1 MKKALVF
8 LFIVI
13 GLFVI
18 LGFVSKMN
26 NDKASKES
34 KLYGGKSLH
43 PETVAQLKDPNYQN
57 IILPGTFE
65 NKLKNHQD
73 VTIYFYSPTCPH
85 CKESTPIVV
94 PLAKKMGVNLVLF
107 NVLEFESAWDD
118 YKIDGTPTIR
128 QYKNGKLVAE
138 ITGVHTKEEYS
149 AWFEQYSR

>member
-8 LFIVI
+8 LFIVLS
-13 GLFVI
+13 LFVI

-34 KLYGGKSLH
+34 TLYGGKSLH

-57 IILPGTFE
+57 IILPDAFE
-65 NKLKNHQD
+65 SKLKNHKD

-94 PLAKKMGVNLVLF
+94 PLAKKMGVNLVMF
-107 NVLEFESAWDD
+107 NVLEFDSAWDD
-118 YKIDGTPTIR
+118 YHIDGTPTIR
-128 QYKNGKLVAE
+128 QYKDGKQVSE

-149 AWFEQYSR
+149 AWFEQYAK